1 MSHNPTNKAAR
12 LVTLQAASDEWGV
25 PYTSLRDLV
34 IQGLLPRVRLGHSR
48 RIWVSRDALEA
59 FLKRNEEAG

>member
-1 MSHNPTNKAAR
+1 MARRALRRTR
-12 LVTLQAASDEWGV
+12 LVRLQAASDEWGV

-34 IQGLLPRVRLGHSR
+34 VQGHLPRVRLGPSR

-59 FLKRNEEAG
+59 FLKRNEETD